1 MTDIA
6 AFPVIKQ
13 VVEHIGLSIT
23 LTATTAVKGG
33 QVVEI
38 DATGVSMA
46 VNAAVAESGARPI
59 GVAAFDADA
68 GELVTVYMTGS
79 VVYVAN
85 ADDTTGIDAGD
96 LLVAN
101 DNAVAGTVSASTTG
115 VNAVIG
121 IALEDIAGAG
131 IGRML
136 VQPMSHDGGA

>member
-1 MTDIA
+1 MTDIG

-13 VVEHIGLSIT
+13 VVEHIGLS
-23 LTATTAVKGG
+23 LTMTAATNVKAG

-38 DATGVSMA
+38 DATGLSMT

-59 GVAAFDADA
+59 GVAAFDASEN
-68 GELVTVYMTGS
+68 ELVTVYSVGS
-79 VVYVAN
+79 VVFVAN

-101 DNAVAGTVSASTTG
+101 DNAVGGTVSASTTG
-115 VNAVIG
+115 INAVIG
-121 IALEDIAGAG
+121 IALDDIAGGAT
-131 IGRML
+131 GRML

>member
-6 AFPVIKQ
+6 AFPTIKH
-13 VVEHIGLSIT
+13 VADHIGLTMT
-23 LTATTAVKGG
+23 LRAATDVLAG

-38 DATGVSMA
+38 DATGVSGT

-59 GVAAFDADA
+59 GVAAFDAKANEDA
-68 GELVTVYMTGS
+68 TVYMTGS
-79 VVYVAN
+79 VCYVAN

-101 DNAVAGTVSASTTG
+101 DNAVGGTVSAATTG
-115 VNAVIG
+115 INAVIG
-121 IALEDIAGAG
+121 IALDDIAGGG